1 MNGPLTEHRHR
12 SAIRPFR
19 QDSTC
24 VGSSSPEPV
33 RTSIALIVKV
43 VSQSGFRRADN
54 ALFQCL
60 KPIRV

>member
-19 QDSTC
+19 HSTC

-33 RTSIALIVKV
+33 RTSIALIVMV